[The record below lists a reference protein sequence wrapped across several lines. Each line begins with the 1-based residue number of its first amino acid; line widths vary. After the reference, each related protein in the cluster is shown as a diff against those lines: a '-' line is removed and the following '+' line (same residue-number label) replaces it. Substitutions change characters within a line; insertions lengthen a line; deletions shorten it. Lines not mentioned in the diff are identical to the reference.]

1 MAIQAHEKLGKCTN
15 IYVQMLKVTF
25 DYKEMCDLSEGGLG
39 FFLLFFNLD
48 YYSRKRGG
56 V

>member
-1 MAIQAHEKLGKCTN
+1 MAIQAREKLGKCTN
-15 IYVQMLKVTF
+15 ISVQMLKVTF
-25 DYKEMCDLSEGGLG
+25 DYKEMCDLSEKWDWL
-39 FFLLFFNLD
+39 FFFNLD